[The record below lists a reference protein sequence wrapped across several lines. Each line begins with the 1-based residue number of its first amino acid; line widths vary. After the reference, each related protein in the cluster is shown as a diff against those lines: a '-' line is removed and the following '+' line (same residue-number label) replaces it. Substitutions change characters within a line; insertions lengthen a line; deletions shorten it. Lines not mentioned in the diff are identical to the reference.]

1 VATSGENEHG
11 PVSASDQIRFDSL
24 EIEPGTR
31 FARYRELYSAGADAI
46 ELGPDFLAQMTASNL
61 DGSILYTRTL
71 KDVGHERSQVR
82 CRRDGMDHFT
92 LTMTIV
98 GGFHVDSG
106 DGFACLHPGEAVL
119 LDTTQPMRNRAV
131 DAHIITMSLA
141 RDRVAAASG
150 MDVGSLH
157 GRHIDPRQ
165 GLLLFDHVRSLA
177 KNAHRL
183 PESHLI
189 PLSNVTDILLGLS
202 LDHGVSG
209 APPRSLAATARF
221 KDIASFV
228 ERHLGDPCFE
238 IDAVLARFPLSRAT
252 LYRVFQPHGGFARY
266 VLHQRVRLLRR
277 RLLADD
283 VVSLDQLATSVG
295 LKSEGRA
302 SDAFL
307 AEFGLRPG
315 RYRHQ
320 ARAETR
326 LERAR
331 RQMAEWTSDLS

>member
-1 VATSGENEHG
+1 VATLGENERG
-11 PVSASDQIRFDSL
+11 PVRGSDHIRFDSL

-31 FARYRELYSAGADAI
+31 FAQYRELYAAGADAI
-46 ELGPDFLAQMTASNL
+46 ELGPEFLAQMAANNL
-61 DGSILYTRTL
+61 DGSILYTRAL
-71 KDVGHERSQVR
+71 KDVGHERSQVW
-82 CRRDGMDHFT
+82 CLRDGMDHFT
-92 LTMTIV
+92 LTTTIA
-98 GGFHVDSG
+98 GDSYVDSG
-106 DGFACLHPGEAVL
+106 DGFAPLRPGEAVL
-119 LDTTQPMRNRAV
+119 LDTTRPMRNRAV
-131 DAHIITMSLA
+131 DAQIIAMSLA
-141 RDRVAAASG
+141 RDRVAAANG

-165 GLLLFDHVRSLA
+165 GLLLFDHVRSVA
-177 KNAHRL
+177 HNAHLL

-189 PLSNVTDILLGLS
+189 PLSNVTNILLGSS
-202 LDHGVSG
+202 LDNDVSG

-252 LYRVFQPHGGFARY
+252 LYRVFQPHGAFARY

-277 RLLADD
+277 RLLADN
-283 VVSLDQLATSVG
+283 VMSLDQLATSVG

-315 RYRHQ
+315 RYRQQ
-320 ARAETR
+320 ARTETK